1 MSTTFPKPIDD
12 WALTEAQRALEKGK
26 RRASLA
32 LPFDK
37 VHNLLKE
44 VLHNNKPDDQVSLY
58 LVAVLDYIAADILKV
73 RKTCKCSHPWILI
86 FENSF
91 CDFELWK
98 KNSTLFFQLAG
109 NYVKN
114 MRHQVITC
122 QDIKVAICA
131 DRVSWIKTLTYQNSA
146 DFNSINNVLS
156 WCMAKW

>member
-73 RKTCKCSHPWILI
+73 RKSTYIDQLYWLIFAIKLQMIPWILI
-86 FENSF
+86 FENNF
-91 CDFELWK
+91 CDVELWK
-98 KNSTLFFQLAG
+98 KIKKILLYIFSWLEIMW
-109 NYVKN
+109 K
-114 MRHQVITC
+114 TC
-122 QDIKVAICA
+122 DI
-131 DRVSWIKTLTYQNSA
+131 RW
-146 DFNSINNVLS
+146 
-156 WCMAKW
+156 

>member
-73 RKTCKCSHPWILI
+73 RKNAKWILI
-86 FENSF
+86 LGNSF
-91 CDFELWK
+91 LWCWAMK
-98 KNSTLFFQLAG
+98 KHSTLFFQLAG

>member
-73 RKTCKCSHPWILI
+73 RKNANVLILE
-86 FENSF
+86 FYSF
-91 CDFELWK
+91 CDVELRK

-131 DRVSWIKTLTYQNSA
+131 DRVS
-146 DFNSINNVLS
+146 
-156 WCMAKW
+156 

>member
-73 RKTCKCSHPWILI
+73 RKICKWSHPWILI
-86 FENSF
+86 LENSF
-91 CDFELWK
+91 CDVELLK
-98 KNSTLFFQLAG
+98 K
-109 NYVKN
+109 
-114 MRHQVITC
+114 M
-122 QDIKVAICA
+122 
-131 DRVSWIKTLTYQNSA
+131 
-146 DFNSINNVLS
+146 
-156 WCMAKW
+156 

>member
-1 MSTTFPKPIDD
+1 MIFYKQFENYI
-12 WALTEAQRALEKGK
+12 
-26 RRASLA
+26 
-32 LPFDK
+32 
-37 VHNLLKE
+37 LKE
-44 VLHNNKPDDQVSLY
+44 SLQFLWTGFVLRY
-58 LVAVLDYIAADILKV
+58 GMI
-73 RKTCKCSHPWILI
+73 
-86 FENSF
+86 
-91 CDFELWK
+91 
-98 KNSTLFFQLAG
+98 KNLFLFFQLAG